1 MAAAT
6 GADADEIVRL
16 ALARETLALCAFS
29 DCNTGAK
36 SLVDALCE
44 VLNLTGDEDKAKAQ
58 KYVAESPLAGS
69 KASQSLRAFVTCV
82 NGYSSFTSRGE
93 GSFKGPNMVLMR
105 SAVQWHRHLQKSR
118 ARIAVLSLQ
127 NAPDDISSELFP
139 VAISKQL
146 ANEERFARQSVFG
159 AAAKHEPR
167 ASVIRRQST
176 TDGGPPSPTR
186 RKLTKQQ
193 TQSFKERYVVEED
206 EEDGD
211 EDGFERVST
220 MQVDEDGG
228 APSPSSAPAL
238 TARDVDVSA
247 QKVEEEAPAAPSF
260 PRRPSQVAPA
270 SMTKSVEMG
279 QEESVAHPINL
290 QICGS
295 FSCHGM
301 EDDKGKTNQDCA
313 CVAYPLKK
321 DEEASFFLVLDGH
334 GEQGDIVSNAL
345 MWQVYERITNC
356 SWDASKLGESELSAQ
371 VVSAFEGAHEQVKT
385 ELAKES
391 LQSGAVG
398 VMLLLR
404 RGKMILGH
412 AGDARA
418 ILGTTDEGGKPT
430 VVELTHDHKLED
442 EEERARIEGLGG
454 WIRPHE
460 DEPYFTPARV
470 YADKSNPRKG
480 PGLTMSRSLG
490 DVDADAIGVG
500 PTPTVSFR
508 PLDKSRDKFVVLAS
522 DGVWEFLT
530 NEQVGEIVSTFQQQ
544 GQPAIVA
551 TRFLVAKAAMA
562 WRVEEGSYRDDITAT
577 VIYLS
582 DLPGTLGG
590 GD

>member
-1 MAAAT
+1 MP
-6 GADADEIVRL
+6 GNYD
-16 ALARETLALCAFS
+16 
-29 DCNTGAK
+29 
-36 SLVDALCE
+36 
-44 VLNLTGDEDKAKAQ
+44 
-58 KYVAESPLAGS
+58 
-69 KASQSLRAFVTCV
+69 
-82 NGYSSFTSRGE
+82 
-93 GSFKGPNMVLMR
+93 
-105 SAVQWHRHLQKSR
+105 
-118 ARIAVLSLQ
+118 
-127 NAPDDISSELFP
+127 
-139 VAISKQL
+139 
-146 ANEERFARQSVFG
+146 
-159 AAAKHEPR
+159 
-167 ASVIRRQST
+167 
-176 TDGGPPSPTR
+176 
-186 RKLTKQQ
+186 
-193 TQSFKERYVVEED
+193 
-206 EEDGD
+206 
-211 EDGFERVST
+211 
-220 MQVDEDGG
+220 
-228 APSPSSAPAL
+228 
-238 TARDVDVSA
+238 
-247 QKVEEEAPAAPSF
+247 PAAEGLPKYF
-260 PRRPSQVAPA
+260 A
-270 SMTKSVEMG
+270 SM
-279 QEESVAHPINL
+279 L
-290 QICGS
+290 
-295 FSCHGM
+295 
-301 EDDKGKTNQDCA
+301 DDAGRN
-313 CVAYPLKK
+313 VAY
-321 DEEASFFLVLDGH
+321 DEAIGKCIAEFKRVEGYAPTVLDVGV
-334 GEQGDIVSNAL
+334 GTG
-345 MWQVYERITNC
+345 M
-356 SWDASKLGESELSAQ
+356 LSAQ
-371 VVSAFEGAHEQVKT
+371 CVRHGAAHVTSVDVNATMVQ
-385 ELAKES
+385 LAKES